1 MSWLNDLI
9 ETYDDNEALVGI
21 NQRTNSGK
29 EVMLLPISHA
39 YQNAHIEVTVTDEG
53 TFYAAKV
60 VPKEEAPT
68 VIPVTISS
76 AGRTSS
82 PAPHGLHDSLQ
93 YVAGDF
99 ETYGGI
105 YKKVNSYELYIEQL
119 RQWCASEHANPMV
132 QSILLYL
139 EKGQLI
145 KDLVQA
151 GVLYTKDNQLIS
163 KWTKE
168 ISEEFGEK
176 PQLFQVLSGSGDQST
191 AFIRF
196 SIHKESQGNLPL
208 WGNPQ
213 VIASFINFYNERLPE
228 IGLDYATGK
237 ESPLTDTHPSK
248 IRFGGDMA
256 KLISGNDA
264 VNFTYRGRFHNK
276 NQAALL
282 SYEASQKGHNALKWL
297 IAKQGYVVDGRV
309 FLTWGK
315 KEIPRVEESTFEIFN
330 EMYTEDEEL
339 EELTK
344 EDTTHQQFADTF
356 SKALKGYRKNTGLDY
371 QDSVQIII
379 LDAATPGRMGILYYQ
394 SLEKNLYLKRIEDW
408 HRSCYW
414 KHTYIVKEKKRYT
427 FWGAPS
433 LRDIAQAV
441 HGTNA
446 KDTLIKNTIHELFPC
461 VVDGKKI
468 PLTIV
473 SALFRRAS
481 NPVSMENWEWQKT
494 LTIAC
499 SIMKKHFEFEKEEQS
514 VALDWENQDRN
525 YLFGRM
531 LAVADVFE
539 ERALYQAGVKRSTN
553 AIRYMNAFSAHPV
566 STWKIIQANLIP
578 YQTRLGTKGSYYQKL
593 LDEIG
598 VVFSEKEYT
607 DQPLN
612 GKFLLGY
619 YSQRSDLNKKQE
631 KNMEE

>member
-99 ETYGGI
+99 ETYGGT

-119 RQWCASEHANPMV
+119 RQWCASVHANPMI

-168 ISEEFGEK
+168 VSEEFGEK
-176 PQLFQVLSGSGDQST
+176 PQLFQVLSGEQST
-191 AFIRF
+191 AFVRF

-208 WGNPQ
+208 WDNPQ

-264 VNFTYRGRFHNK
+264 VNFTYRVAFIIRIRQHCLAMK
-276 NQAALL
+276 LL
-282 SYEASQKGHNALKWL
+282 
-297 IAKQGYVVDGRV
+297 
-309 FLTWGK
+309 K
-315 KEIPRVEESTFEIFN
+315 K
-330 EMYTEDEEL
+330 
-339 EELTK
+339 
-344 EDTTHQQFADTF
+344 DTT
-356 SKALKGYRKNTGLDY
+356 
-371 QDSVQIII
+371 
-379 LDAATPGRMGILYYQ
+379 P
-394 SLEKNLYLKRIEDW
+394 
-408 HRSCYW
+408 
-414 KHTYIVKEKKRYT
+414 
-427 FWGAPS
+427 
-433 LRDIAQAV
+433 
-441 HGTNA
+441 
-446 KDTLIKNTIHELFPC
+446 
-461 VVDGKKI
+461 
-468 PLTIV
+468 
-473 SALFRRAS
+473 
-481 NPVSMENWEWQKT
+481 
-494 LTIAC
+494 
-499 SIMKKHFEFEKEEQS
+499 
-514 VALDWENQDRN
+514 
-525 YLFGRM
+525 
-531 LAVADVFE
+531 
-539 ERALYQAGVKRSTN
+539 
-553 AIRYMNAFSAHPV
+553 
-566 STWKIIQANLIP
+566 
-578 YQTRLGTKGSYYQKL
+578 
-593 LDEIG
+593 
-598 VVFSEKEYT
+598 
-607 DQPLN
+607 
-612 GKFLLGY
+612 
-619 YSQRSDLNKKQE
+619 
-631 KNMEE
+631 